1 LATFALVTLKIRN
14 TQYIA
19 LPSLSPEK
27 KHIILA
33 TQDFQAKDMIFPIML
48 ENKAPNP
55 IAASCLKVA

>member
-1 LATFALVTLKIRN
+1 M
-14 TQYIA
+14 IA

-33 TQDFQAKDMIFPIML
+33 IQDFQAKDMIFPIML

-55 IAASCLKVA
+55 IAASYLKVA